1 MQSCDNLPSYKISSE
16 AFKFNSLKQSDIDEN
31 LVDNLD
37 TRYYSAHKFKT
48 LTRHQSFN
56 IFHSN
61 LDGLENKYEL
71 LHNFIKSTSLDI
83 NIINISETSHKL
95 KDKFKSNIFME
106 GYNSSFTTGS
116 KFSKGGV
123 AIYAKD
129 SLNVTERDDL

>member
-1 MQSCDNLPSYKISSE
+1 M
-16 AFKFNSLKQSDIDEN
+16 
-31 LVDNLD
+31 
-37 TRYYSAHKFKT
+37 YYSAHKFKT

-83 NIINISETSHKL
+83 DIINISETSHKL
-95 KDKFKSNIFME
+95 KDKFKSNIFIE
-106 GYNSSFTTGS
+106 GYNSPFTTGS

-123 AIYAKD
+123 AIYVKD
-129 SLNVTERDDL
+129 NLNVTKCDDLIEISDSFEAIWVEINMDKTKNIICGCVYRHPKY